1 MTQEEATLKYP
12 NRPCTTMARKPRGRR
27 RRPVQKLVY
36 SASLALLTTG
46 SNSVVAVALSDTVD
60 DSVYAISMD
69 ARLAIRNLTPGEGPI
84 VVGVAHGDYTAA
96 EIEECLEAVA
106 SWDRGDKIAQ
116 EQAGRKVRTVGV
128 FAGALAEESL
138 NQGMPIRT
146 RLGFMLEPGTTLDW
160 WAWNKSG
167 AALTTGGVV
176 EANGQVWARRT

>member
-1 MTQEEATLKYP
+1 MAKHP
-12 NRPCTTMARKPRGRR
+12 NRGRR

-46 SNSVVAVALSDTVD
+46 SNDVVAVALSDTVD

-69 ARLAIRNLTPGEGPI
+69 ARVAIRNVTAGEGPI
-84 VVGVAHGDYTAA
+84 VVGVAHSDYTAA

-106 SWDRGDKIAQ
+106 SWDRGDKIAL
-116 EQAGRKVRTVGV
+116 EQAARKVRTVGTFSNV
-128 FAGALAEESL
+128 GTEEVL
-138 NQGMPIRT
+138 NNGMETRT

-167 AALTTGGVV
+167 AALTTGAVV